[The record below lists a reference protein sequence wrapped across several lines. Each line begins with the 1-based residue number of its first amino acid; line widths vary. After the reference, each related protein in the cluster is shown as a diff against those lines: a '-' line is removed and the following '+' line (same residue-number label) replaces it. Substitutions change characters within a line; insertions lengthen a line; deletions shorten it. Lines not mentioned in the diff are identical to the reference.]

1 MSGRIHD
8 ILSPEWLFLVT
19 VAMKQLVVWIPTVAN
34 ALLLLLLVVVPFCY
48 SLILVGG
55 RPRYTAF
62 EIYFLFI
69 FKVCSG
75 WDDIKH

>member
-1 MSGRIHD
+1 M
-8 ILSPEWLFLVT
+8 T
-19 VAMKQLVVWIPTVAN
+19 VATKRLVVWIPTVAN
-34 ALLLLLLVVVPFCY
+34 GLLLLLVVVPFCY
-48 SLILVGG
+48 SLFLVGG
-55 RPRYTAF
+55 RPRYMAF